1 MTTIQAKIQTTVI
14 GSYPKYPKLI
24 GKDFDTKWLVVPENN
39 LDSGWKDRQNLES
52 LQKEAIRW
60 AVREQEEADL
70 DVVTDGEQKRGNYVL
85 YHCQHLDGFDF
96 VNKEKKVFRD
106 GLVKGLVP
114 VVRGQIKAKDHF
126 LVNDFKFLQSL
137 TNKQIKVTI
146 PGPVTIIDSVKDAFY
161 FDERKLAL
169 DLAKAIRAEVLAL
182 AEAGCTLIQF
192 DEPVFIRDPKKFFS
206 YGLEALQACFE
217 GVKNI
222 TKQVHICRGYP
233 KEGVPKTDV
242 SRYAQIIETLSTIDI
257 DAIAVEDAGEHLD
270 LDIFK
275 KFGSK
280 KVILGVV
287 DIGNPQIETIED
299 IEERIK
305 EVLEVVPPER
315 LLVAP
320 DCGLLLLKPE
330 IAKAKL
336 SNMVLAVKRV
346 NNHL

>member
-1 MTTIQAKIQTTVI
+1 MIKIQTTVI
-14 GSYPKYPKLI
+14 GSYPKYSKLI
-24 GKDFDTKWLVVPENN
+24 GKDFNTKWLVVPENN
-39 LDSGWKDRQNLES
+39 LDAGWKDKQNLES

-60 AVREQEEADL
+60 AVREQEEAGL
-70 DVVTDGEQKRGNYVL
+70 DVVTDGEQKRGNYIL
-85 YHCQHLDGFDF
+85 YHCQHLEGLDF
-96 VNKEKKVFRD
+96 AHKEEKTFRD
-106 GLVKGLVP
+106 GHVKGLVP
-114 VVRGQIKAKDHF
+114 VVRGQIKSRSHF
-126 LVNDFKFLQSL
+126 LVEDFKYLQSL

-146 PGPVTIIDSVKDAFY
+146 PGPVTIIDSVKDAYY

-169 DLAKAIRAEVLAL
+169 DLAKAIRKEVLAL

-217 GVKNI
+217 GVNNI

-233 KEGVPKTDV
+233 KEGVPKTEA
-242 SRYAQIIETLSTIDI
+242 SRYAQIIESLSTLDI
-257 DAIAVEDAGEHLD
+257 EAIAIEDAHEHLG
-270 LDIFK
+270 LDIFRR
-275 KFGSK
+275 FGSK

-287 DIGNPQIETIED
+287 DIGNPLVETVEEIEN
-299 IEERIK
+299 RIK

-315 LLVAP
+315 LMIAP

-336 SNMVLAVKRV
+336 TNMVLAARKI
-346 NNHL
+346 NDLLQKQE